1 MHISSLPGRFGCGDL
16 GEGALAFARFLSGAG
31 FSLWQTLPLSPTDPA
46 LGDSP
51 YSSPSAFAGNYLF
64 VSPELLREEGLI
76 SREEEERFKT
86 A

>member
-16 GEGALAFARFLSGAG
+16 GEGARVFARFLSGAG

-51 YSSPSAFAGNYLF
+51 YS
-64 VSPELLREEGLI
+64 
-76 SREEEERFKT
+76 
-86 A
+86 